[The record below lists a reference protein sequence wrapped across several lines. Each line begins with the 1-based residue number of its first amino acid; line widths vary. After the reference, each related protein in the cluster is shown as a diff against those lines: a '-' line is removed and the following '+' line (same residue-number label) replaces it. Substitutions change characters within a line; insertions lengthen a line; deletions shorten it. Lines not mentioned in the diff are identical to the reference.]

1 LRHGRWWS
9 IKHHSPPLLGAP
21 RAKNCFQFLF
31 GIAVRR
37 YDGAAVQ
44 YGRWCSI
51 QHHSSPWLGAPL
63 AKDFLKVFSVRDCG
77 TAVRYGGAVRRCGAA
92 VRCGGAVRRCGK
104 TVRYGGAVRQCGTAV
119 RYGGA
124 QHHSPHCLARRG
136 RRMFLSFFR
145 YGTAVRRCGTA
156 LRYGGAA
163 RQMVLYST
171 SLSPFAWRA
180 AGKIF

>member
-1 LRHGRWWS
+1 
-9 IKHHSPPLLGAP
+9 LLGAP
-21 RAKNCFQFLF
+21 QAKNCFQFLF

-51 QHHSSPWLGAPL
+51 QHHSSPWLGAPE

-77 TAVRYGGAVRRCGAA
+77 TAV
-92 VRCGGAVRRCGK
+92 
-104 TVRYGGAVRQCGTAV
+104 
-119 RYGGA
+119 
-124 QHHSPHCLARRG
+124 
-136 RRMFLSFFR
+136 
-145 YGTAVRRCGTA
+145 
-156 LRYGGAA
+156 RYGGAA

-180 AGKIF
+180 AGEEHF